1 MMTVKTLL
9 SLNNQKSQNCGSFG
23 YGLFEEK

>member
-1 MMTVKTLL
+1 MMIVKTLL

-23 YGLFEEK
+23 YGFFKEK